1 MLQLKLFVFNTFQVN
16 TYLLYDET
24 GEAAIIDP
32 GCFDHREERQLDDF
46 IRAKNL
52 KLVMNINTHPHIDHI
67 LGNSF
72 VFRSYGLRP
81 LIQEAGLPLL
91 KAAGTYGSMFGIKLP
106 ELILPDT
113 YLVHGQ
119 HLTLGQSTL
128 EVRYTPGHADGSIC
142 LYNQEKAFIIV
153 GDVLFYEG
161 IGRTDLPTGNYN
173 LLMDSINNQIL
184 SLSDDTWVYPGH
196 GHETTVGHEKN
207 HNPFL
212 VEGL

>member
-1 MLQLKLFVFNTFQVN
+1 M
-16 TYLLYDET
+16 
-24 GEAAIIDP
+24 
-32 GCFDHREERQLDDF
+32 
-46 IRAKNL
+46 
-52 KLVMNINTHPHIDHI
+52 
-67 LGNSF
+67 
-72 VFRSYGLRP
+72 
-81 LIQEAGLPLL
+81 
-91 KAAGTYGSMFGIKLP
+91 
-106 ELILPDT
+106 
-113 YLVHGQ
+113 
-119 HLTLGQSTL
+119 
-128 EVRYTPGHADGSIC
+128 
-142 LYNQEKAFIIV
+142 